1 MCIDQIATPRASVA
15 SRGTL
20 RAAIDP
26 RASLGRKTALLPPLR
41 SAFRDSR
48 MHTPSLSLFASQVA
62 ALRATKA
69 QPAKSRAVVVTR
81 AAKDPRGVYIG
92 KGKWIQ
98 DDDAKYASRDDWFT
112 GGWPG
117 GEVGLKE
124 GFIQEPFEKP
134 SGVQA
139 EEYDLPEDYKGED
152 TVYIGKGKYVKGDAK
167 KFAGRDNL
175 FTGGWAGGE
184 VSLKNAEQLKL
195 KVGDYVQIKEKS
207 GGIFGFF
214 ATLTG
219 GPPKTGTVKKVE
231 AGKSGAVKVTV
242 SVLPFDNAVVYSG
255 DELEKIDAN

>member
-1 MCIDQIATPRASVA
+1 
-15 SRGTL
+15 
-20 RAAIDP
+20 
-26 RASLGRKTALLPPLR
+26 
-41 SAFRDSR
+41 

-134 SGVQA
+134 SGGQA

-195 KVGDYVQIKEKS
+195 KVGDYVQIKAEERRDLRLFRNHHRRAS
-207 GGIFGFF
+207 EDGHREEGRGWQERRGQGDR
-214 ATLTG
+214 LR
-219 GPPKTGTVKKVE
+219 PPLRQRGCVQRR
-231 AGKSGAVKVTV
+231 
-242 SVLPFDNAVVYSG
+242 
-255 DELEKIDAN
+255 